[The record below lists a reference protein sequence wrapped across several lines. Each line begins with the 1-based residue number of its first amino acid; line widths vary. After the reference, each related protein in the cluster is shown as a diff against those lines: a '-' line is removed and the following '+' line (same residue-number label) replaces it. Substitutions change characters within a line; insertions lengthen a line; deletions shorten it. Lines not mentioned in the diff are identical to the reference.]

1 MGIDEGN
8 WNVENSLWP
17 PIYSEVELKHSLA
30 LRSARKR
37 FLVEQATDPLTPE
50 QIEGP
55 AVAQEYMHSLSYSK

>member
-1 MGIDEGN
+1 MKQTGMWRIPY
-8 WNVENSLWP
+8 P
-17 PIYSEVELKHSLA
+17 PIYSEVKFKHGLS
-30 LRSARKR
+30 LRSARTR